1 MSEEI
6 ENATVVVPRAMITSI
21 VLNGSLGF
29 GFLIAL
35 LFSMG
40 DIYVA
45 LGTPTGYPIIEIFRF
60 ATNSNLA
67 ATLMITG
74 IVLSAITSTWGL
86 LSAAS
91 RMTWAF
97 CRDNGLPYSTY
108 FAHVRTSLSLSTP
121 KLTPFRSTARATSP
135 SVPSSLPPPHCS
147 S

>member
-6 ENATVVVPRAMITSI
+6 ENAVTVVPRAMITSI
-21 VLNGSLGF
+21 ILNGSLGF

-40 DIYVA
+40 DIFEA
-45 LGTPTGYPIIEIFRF
+45 LNTPTGYPIIQIFYS
-60 ATNSNLA
+60 ATGSKLA
-67 ATLMITG
+67 ATLMISG
-74 IVLSAITSTWGL
+74 IIVSAITSTWGL

-108 FAHVRTSLSLSTP
+108 FAHVWVVPPLSPDS
-121 KLTPFRSTARATSP
+121 
-135 SVPSSLPPPHCS
+135 H
-147 S
+147 

>member
-1 MSEEI
+1 MLPCLILESGFDGAWHMSEEI
-6 ENATVVVPRAMITSI
+6 ENATTVVPRAMITSI

-40 DIYVA
+40 DINAA
-45 LGTPTGYPIIEIFRF
+45 LSTPTGYPIIEIFYF
-60 ATNSNLA
+60 ATGSKLA
-67 ATLMITG
+67 ATLMVSG

-97 CRDNGLPYSTY
+97 CRDNGLPYSAY
-108 FAHVRTSLSLSTP
+108 FAHVCTTYPIFHSL
-121 KLTPFRSTARATSP
+121 
-135 SVPSSLPPPHCS
+135 
-147 S
+147 

>member
-6 ENATVVVPRAMITSI
+6 ENAVTVVPQAMITSI

-40 DIYVA
+40 DLNKA
-45 LGTPTGYPIIEIFRF
+45 LNSSTGYPIIEIFYS
-60 ATNSNLA
+60 ATGSKLA
-67 ATLMITG
+67 ATLMSAG
-74 IVLSAITSTWGL
+74 IVVSAITSTWGL

-108 FAHVRTSLSLSTP
+108 FAHV
-121 KLTPFRSTARATSP
+121 
-135 SVPSSLPPPHCS
+135 
-147 S
+147 